1 MEEHRKEVAELK
13 EKVKNSDANHQKQ
26 LQTKKFL
33 IDKLKEERVKL
44 QGLVLSLFKLLLNS
58 YLLSLNINFHI

>member
-58 YLLSLNINFHI
+58 YLLSLNINFYI

>member
-13 EKVKNSDANHQKQ
+13 EKVKNTDANHQKQ

-33 IDKLKEERVKL
+33 IDKLKEERVNL
-44 QGLVLSLFKLLLNS
+44 QRYHFINDIVELTPQAQLSI
-58 YLLSLNINFHI
+58 Y

>member
-13 EKVKNSDANHQKQ
+13 EKVKNTDANHQKQ

-44 QGLVLSLFKLLLNS
+44 QRYFL
-58 YLLSLNINFHI
+58 

>member
-13 EKVKNSDANHQKQ
+13 EKVKNTDANHQKQ